1 MEYVIGVCDNH
12 DSGACLFENSNLM
25 FAINEERINREKLT
39 RMFPIQS
46 FNACLSK
53 IPKNQRNNVNVAYA
67 SHMTPIALL
76 RKYNKPYS
84 GLKKRSQ
91 FSYSLNAYFMYQI
104 LLKKLNLTRIESN
117 VSKKIIS
124 NKLSIKNIR
133 LYDHHACHAYSAYSY
148 SGFDKALVITV
159 DAMGDGITLTVNI
172 GDNNRIRR
180 IYQETGSSSI
190 SLYYSRITE
199 LLGFKAIRHEGK
211 ILGLAAY
218 GNPDKTLRL
227 MNKLLFYNGKGGFNK
242 LNHLIPVSKNKG
254 IFRKLKKY
262 KRKDVAAGL
271 QKNLESEFI
280 KFLQYWV
287 KKTQIKNVCVAG
299 GIFANVK
306 LNQRIHE
313 NIDKFF
319 VFPHMGDGGLAV
331 GAALA
336 YIKPNPNK
344 ITNLFLGPDYTD
356 KQMKAE
362 LEKSNL
368 NYKKLTN
375 PGKEIANLLAKGNVI
390 AYYNDR
396 MEYGPRA
403 LGNRSV
409 LYRPDDK
416 TVNDW
421 LNKKLKRT
429 EFMPFAPVVLEEDAN
444 KCFKNIK
451 GAEHAAKFMTITF
464 DCTEWMKYNCQGV
477 LHVDG
482 TARPQLINKKDNPVY
497 YNIIKEFKKL
507 TKLPCII
514 NTSFNIHEQ
523 PIVCTPKDAIRA
535 FVESELDY
543 LVLGDYLVK

>member
-1 MEYVIGVCDNH
+1 
-12 DSGACLFENSNLM
+12 
-25 FAINEERINREKLT
+25 
-39 RMFPIQS
+39 
-46 FNACLSK
+46 
-53 IPKNQRNNVNVAYA
+53 
-67 SHMTPIALL
+67 
-76 RKYNKPYS
+76 
-84 GLKKRSQ
+84 
-91 FSYSLNAYFMYQI
+91 
-104 LLKKLNLTRIESN
+104 
-117 VSKKIIS
+117 
-124 NKLSIKNIR
+124 
-133 LYDHHACHAYSAYSY
+133 
-148 SGFDKALVITV
+148 
-159 DAMGDGITLTVNI
+159 
-172 GDNNRIRR
+172 
-180 IYQETGSSSI
+180 
-190 SLYYSRITE
+190 
-199 LLGFKAIRHEGK
+199 
-211 ILGLAAY
+211 
-218 GNPDKTLRL
+218 
-227 MNKLLFYNGKGGFNK
+227 
-242 LNHLIPVSKNKG
+242 
-254 IFRKLKKY
+254 
-262 KRKDVAAGL
+262 
-271 QKNLESEFI
+271 
-280 KFLQYWV
+280 
-287 KKTQIKNVCVAG
+287 
-299 GIFANVK
+299 
-306 LNQRIHE
+306 
-313 NIDKFF
+313 
-319 VFPHMGDGGLAV
+319 
-331 GAALA
+331 
-336 YIKPNPNK
+336 
-344 ITNLFLGPDYTD
+344 
-356 KQMKAE
+356 MKAE

-464 DCTEWMKYNCQGV
+464 DCTEWMKNNCQGV